1 MATVA
6 WTATGDTSFSFTARR
21 WSPWLPTSART
32 FLPVL
37 SVISVS
43 PAKAALSRPWIE
55 GRLSKNDCAYASAAS
70 PITRSTASAA
80 PSPRSRA
87 VRRIFCPIGDHAAW
101 IRARGLCPPFVLIRS
116 GTFRA
121 MFGGAQDSTLSH
133 SHQRRPNGEGYAARP
148 RPIRAR
154 RPAFAKSSRPRFRG
168 PLAGAGI
175 HLLGR
180 HQTLLACAWKMN
192 SNARPAWASKLPAR
206 GVKLGRV
213 GQVGGVRD
221 PDAVGEGQAL
231 RPRARETQSHLASRL
246 QVEGVVVEGAGVS
259 AGDELDD
266 RRELTLAHRGFEV
279 GPGGALGQPAP
290 AAQLGQ
296 EHIPL
301 AAQGGEIRLQRPH
314 LFANR
319 GHALLEVGGV
329 QLGQIVGHCRNPRS
343 RVRLGGCGKQQKAPR
358 RKRFSAR
365 RPRKRAERTPPLRWR
380 CRQARARKPGRRR
393 APLRSTPPPP
403 DGRRVAR
410 SRRCRPGARGRPSET
425 EGIARAGAQLPR
437 RGWDRT
443 RRGAAGRCQAGA

>member
-55 GRLSKNDCAYASAAS
+55 GKLSKNDCAYASAAS

-148 RPIRAR
+148 RLIRAR

-168 PLAGAGI
+168 
-175 HLLGR
+175 
-180 HQTLLACAWKMN
+180 
-192 SNARPAWASKLPAR
+192 
-206 GVKLGRV
+206 
-213 GQVGGVRD
+213 
-221 PDAVGEGQAL
+221 
-231 RPRARETQSHLASRL
+231 
-246 QVEGVVVEGAGVS
+246 
-259 AGDELDD
+259 
-266 RRELTLAHRGFEV
+266 
-279 GPGGALGQPAP
+279 
-290 AAQLGQ
+290 
-296 EHIPL
+296 PL

-319 GHALLEVGGV
+319 GHALLEFGGV

-358 RKRFSAR
+358 RKRSSAR

-425 EGIARAGAQLPR
+425 EGIARAGAQPPR
-437 RGWDRT
+437 RGWD
-443 RRGAAGRCQAGA
+443 